1 MLELYI
7 VKNTDEALKLRSEFQ
22 RTPFG
27 LYDILLSKINYDK
40 TVCSLLRKIDN
51 VEYAGGMCVNLPKL
65 NHPFFIGQISDDC
78 KTAIMVYN
86 KYDRIPYIGNCGKTA
101 LKEIFTF
108 LDSGR
113 AYIDYPFEL
122 PDFDGEVL
130 IHGFYN
136 GVVKGSKELSELIKA
151 YYGDDY
157 ITRQEYRGG
166 DKTIKDRFE
175 GRYYHYLREE
185 MMFYDLKLKNR
196 VTVIDY
202 DNDLDKSRLFNMLWC
217 LIMIRNI
224 DSGAR
229 AIDTEHNFWFRDFL
243 TYNVVSFK
251 EKTGKIMFIDDGLN
265 MLTTE
270 ARASILDDENNQYI
284 IFTHNTAAF
293 GSLPDE
299 CFAQLV
305 IDGNKTLLKFR

>member
-1 MLELYI
+1 M
-7 VKNTDEALKLRSEFQ
+7 
-22 RTPFG
+22 
-27 LYDILLSKINYDK
+27 
-40 TVCSLLRKIDN
+40 
-51 VEYAGGMCVNLPKL
+51 
-65 NHPFFIGQISDDC
+65 
-78 KTAIMVYN
+78 
-86 KYDRIPYIGNCGKTA
+86 
-101 LKEIFTF
+101 
-108 LDSGR
+108 
-113 AYIDYPFEL
+113 
-122 PDFDGEVL
+122 
-130 IHGFYN
+130 
-136 GVVKGSKELSELIKA
+136 
-151 YYGDDY
+151 
-157 ITRQEYRGG
+157 
-166 DKTIKDRFE
+166 
-175 GRYYHYLREE
+175 
-185 MMFYDLKLKNR
+185 
-196 VTVIDY
+196 TVIDY

-305 IDGNKTLLKFR
+305 IDGNKTLLKFK

>member
-7 VKNTDEALKLRSEFQ
+7 VKNTDEALELQSEFQ
-22 RTPFG
+22 RIPFG
-27 LYDILLSKINYDK
+27 LFDITLNKINYDK
-40 TVCSLLRKIDN
+40 TVRSLLRKIDN

-122 PDFDGEVL
+122 PDFEGEVL

-136 GVVKGSKELSELIKA
+136 GVVKGSKALSELIKA

-157 ITRQEYRGG
+157 ITKQEYRGG

-185 MMFYDLKLKNR
+185 MMFYDLKIKNR

-299 CFAQLV
+299 CFAQLA
-305 IDGNKTLLKFR
+305 IDGNKTFLKYR

>member
-7 VKNTDEALKLRSEFQ
+7 VKNTDEALELQSEFQ
-22 RTPFG
+22 RIPFG
-27 LYDILLSKINYDK
+27 LFDITLNKINYDK
-40 TVCSLLRKIDN
+40 TVRSLLRKIDN

-122 PDFDGEVL
+122 PDFEGEVL

-136 GVVKGSKELSELIKA
+136 GVVKGSKALSELIKA

-157 ITRQEYRGG
+157 ITKQEYRGG

-185 MMFYDLKLKNR
+185 MMFYDLKPKNR

-217 LIMIRNI
+217 LIMIHNI